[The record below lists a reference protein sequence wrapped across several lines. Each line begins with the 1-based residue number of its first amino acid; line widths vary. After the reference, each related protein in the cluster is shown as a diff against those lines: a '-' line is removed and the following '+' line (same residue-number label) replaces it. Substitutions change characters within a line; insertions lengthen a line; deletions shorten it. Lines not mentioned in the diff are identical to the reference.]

1 MLVTTRSLQRAVPT
15 MTPDEVLQ
23 DMRAEFRRTPRPRRY
38 VAGLLVAFA
47 EFLIELDVPGAGF
60 QSLSDLFRRYP
71 QVMEGVSTLTIRTED
86 GGQKT
91 IRPAYERAHRFF
103 IFESKRLDYPR
114 AQPYATGKWADYRT
128 WLDSMVTFSIAE
140 LHRIADEARAFVLAE
155 LLPHVFDPTTVRIEP
170 PIFRMLL
177 QDFGFRDRARGET
190 TGAAFQAVVFGYIR
204 ADAPHL
210 QVEARKVRTG
220 SARLEGIGDIDAWE
234 GDQLV
239 ISAEVKASTV
249 DETIV
254 SNLDFFSAEVRQ
266 RGALGMVVAD
276 EFRDGARDVVERL
289 GVIPLSRHDLIR
301 IVTLWDPLKQ
311 RAALNAFQWVV
322 VHREQNGPLIKR
334 VSDFLTRVGY
344 RAPASSPVSSVTG
357 SS

>member
-1 MLVTTRSLQRAVPT
+1 MVAK
-15 MTPDEVLQ
+15 MTPDDVLQ
-23 DMRAEFRRTPRPRRY
+23 DMRAEFRRSPRPRRY

-47 EFLIELDVPGAGF
+47 EFLIELDVPGAGL
-60 QSLSDLFRRYP
+60 QSLTDLFRSYS
-71 QVMEGVSTLTIRTED
+71 QVTEGVSTLTVRTPD

-103 IFESKRLDYPR
+103 IYESKRLDYPR
-114 AQPYATGKWADYRT
+114 AQPYATGKWADYRS
-128 WLDSMVTFSIAE
+128 WLDSMVTFSTVE

-155 LLPHVFDPTTVRIEP
+155 LPPHVFDPTTVRIEP

-177 QDFGFRDRARGET
+177 QDFGFRERTRGET
-190 TGAAFQAVVFGYIR
+190 TGAAFQAAVFGYIR

-239 ISAEVKASTV
+239 ISTEVKAFTV
-249 DETIV
+249 DERIV
-254 SNLDFFSAEVRQ
+254 SDLDFFSAEVRQ

-276 EFRDGARDVVERL
+276 EFRDGAREAIERL
-289 GVIPLSRHDLIR
+289 GVIPLSRRDLIG

-334 VSDFLTRVGY
+334 VGDFLTRVGY
-344 RAPASSPVSSVTG
+344 RVSESKSSSPAG
-357 SS
+357 SPRR